1 MTSANVSDKVQE
13 VTEGDGLLVQ
23 RYDQGPRR
31 RHIGDSGSKA
41 GRHIG
46 LAAEAQVISCSLSR
60 CITARER
67 RSALQVP
74 VNAATHG
81 GRPGPVVLLHG
92 NTQPDI
98 TVQNPERSA
107 LWDDV

>member
-1 MTSANVSDKVQE
+1 MTSANVPDQVQE
-13 VTEGDGLLVQ
+13 VTEEGGLLVQ

-31 RHIGDSGSKA
+31 RHIGDPGSKA
-41 GRHIG
+41 ARHIG
-46 LAAEAQVISCSLSR
+46 LAAEAQVISG
-60 CITARER
+60 
-67 RSALQVP
+67 SALRVP

-98 TVQNPERSA
+98 TVQNAERST
-107 LWDDV
+107 LWSDV